1 MKKSIM
7 WFRRDLRI
15 SDNAALYQASKNSD
29 EILPIFIF
37 DKNILDKL
45 KDKEDRRVQ
54 FIYDSLVELNNKIDG
69 KLNIYYGDPT
79 EIIPQLVKNN
89 SITSIY
95 TNRDYEKYAQ
105 DRDKKVAAKSEAEFY
120 DLKDSVIFE
129 KDQVLKG
136 DRNPYSVFT
145 PFKRRWLATF
155 EENLGEV
162 GLVPYP
168 KFKKLLKDKSSI
180 ALKNVMKEIGF
191 KSTSDEFQLVAGE
204 DQAKK
209 VLKKFESKIAKYQE
223 TRDFPSLEGTSGI
236 SPYLR
241 FGNIGIRA
249 CFKVA
254 FKHSDNPGGSTWLS
268 ELIWREF
275 YFQILAH
282 YPWVEKK
289 AFKEKYDKIKWLGG
303 NGEFKAWVDGQTGF
317 PIVDAAMRC
326 FKQTGQ
332 MHNRL
337 RMIVASFLC
346 KTLLVDWRKGE
357 KYFADKLMDFELASN
372 NGGWQW
378 GSSSGCDA
386 APYFRIF
393 NPFLQSEKF
402 DKQASFI
409 KKWVPELKDIDPKL
423 IHNPEKLTPM
433 DLAAS
438 GYPSMIVDYRETRT
452 QAVDMYKEA
461 IS

>member
-1 MKKSIM
+1 
-7 WFRRDLRI
+7 
-15 SDNAALYQASKNSD
+15 
-29 EILPIFIF
+29 
-37 DKNILDKL
+37 
-45 KDKEDRRVQ
+45 
-54 FIYDSLVELNNKIDG
+54 
-69 KLNIYYGDPT
+69 
-79 EIIPQLVKNN
+79 
-89 SITSIY
+89 
-95 TNRDYEKYAQ
+95 
-105 DRDKKVAAKSEAEFY
+105 
-120 DLKDSVIFE
+120 
-129 KDQVLKG
+129 
-136 DRNPYSVFT
+136 
-145 PFKRRWLATF
+145 
-155 EENLGEV
+155 
-162 GLVPYP
+162 
-168 KFKKLLKDKSSI
+168 
-180 ALKNVMKEIGF
+180 
-191 KSTSDEFQLVAGE
+191 
-204 DQAKK
+204 
-209 VLKKFESKIAKYQE
+209 
-223 TRDFPSLEGTSGI
+223 
-236 SPYLR
+236 
-241 FGNIGIRA
+241 
-249 CFKVA
+249 
-254 FKHSDNPGGSTWLS
+254 
-268 ELIWREF
+268 
-275 YFQILAH
+275 
-282 YPWVEKK
+282 
-289 AFKEKYDKIKWLGG
+289 
-303 NGEFKAWVDGQTGF
+303 
-317 PIVDAAMRC
+317 
-326 FKQTGQ
+326 